1 MGPTSVGPT
10 PIVNTQVSQVVQPQ
24 LEFKHPCVEV
34 HLGGATSIQPQ
45 FYRPPQWLSRRFNL
59 SFIVHKSEGGSTL
72 SWAHQVFQP
81 QLEFKHPCVEVYL
94 GGATSVVDATLA
106 E

>member
-1 MGPTSVGPT
+1 MARPL
-10 PIVNTQVSQVVQPQ
+10 SQVVQPQ
-24 LEFKHPCVEV
+24 LGSP
-34 HLGGATSIQPQ
+34 GG
-45 FYRPPQWLSRRFNL
+45 RRFNL

-81 QLEFKHPCVEVYL
+81 QLEFKHPCVEVHL